1 MARTD
6 WLDWVINMEDKT
18 VWVLYS
24 DHGMDGVAVSDVEAA
39 RMLVQSSGL
48 NLDDEEMVGYE
59 VEGQRRSGYTSV
71 RKAAEKCGLDVE
83 TFLVKALRGQLPD
96 YWIWDCSIEEYAVS
110 RYLWPLT

>member
-1 MARTD
+1 M
-6 WLDWVINMEDKT
+6 DWVINMEDKT

-24 DHGMDGVAVSDVEAA
+24 DHGLEGIAASDIEAA

-48 NLDDEEMVGYE
+48 SLDDEEMVGYE

>member
-1 MARTD
+1 M
-6 WLDWVINMEDKT
+6 IGMEDKT

-24 DHGMDGVAVSDVEAA
+24 DHGLEGVAASDVEAA
-39 RMLVQSSGL
+39 RMLVYNSGL
-48 NLDDEEMVGYE
+48 GLDDDEMVGYE
-59 VEGQRRSGYTSV
+59 VEGQKRSGYTSV

-110 RYLWPLT
+110 RYLWPLE